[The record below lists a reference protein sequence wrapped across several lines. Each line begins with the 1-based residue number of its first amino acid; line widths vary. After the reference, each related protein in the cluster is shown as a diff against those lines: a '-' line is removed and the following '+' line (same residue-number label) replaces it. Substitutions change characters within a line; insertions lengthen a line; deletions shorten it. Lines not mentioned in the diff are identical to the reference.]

1 MGDCRG
7 AGQADGEMDVVLD
20 AACAVAFAACVPGH
34 RGEVRVEFGSDVWG
48 EEGGSV
54 FGAEDRWISTKERDC
69 GMERGYIGFGVGS
82 VRGGDAPT
90 EYMSGRWPLVRGACL
105 PRPAA

>member
-34 RGEVRVEFGSDVWG
+34 RGEVRVEFGGDVWG

-54 FGAEDRWISTKERDC
+54 FGAEDQVDQHEGEGLRHGERIYRFWGWVC
-69 GMERGYIGFGVGS
+69 AWGRCPHGVYVG
-82 VRGGDAPT
+82 
-90 EYMSGRWPLVRGACL
+90 PLALGAWGL
-105 PRPAA
+105 SS